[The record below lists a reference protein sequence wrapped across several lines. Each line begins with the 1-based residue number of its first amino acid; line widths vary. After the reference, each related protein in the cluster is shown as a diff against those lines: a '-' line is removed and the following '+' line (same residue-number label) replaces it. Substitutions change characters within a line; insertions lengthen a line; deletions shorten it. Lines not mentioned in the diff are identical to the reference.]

1 MSRLIT
7 SVFPAILLSLAGSA
21 ALAGNADSE
30 LGEKEWNFR
39 VFLDDS
45 EIGYHNFSLVE
56 EGGRRRL
63 VTEAEFEVKFLF
75 FTAYRYEHVNEEMW
89 QGECLQ
95 EIRSET
101 DANGRLFEVR
111 GVQDD
116 DGLEIE
122 TGDDTRDMPGC
133 VKTFAYWN
141 PEILDEP
148 VLLNSQTGELLEVE
162 IEPVATETLNVRGED
177 VAARRYRLLA
187 KNMELDIWYSRDQ
200 ERWLALESTVKGGR
214 KLRYELSQE
223 ST

>member
-1 MSRLIT
+1 MSRLLT
-7 SVFPAILLSLAGSA
+7 SILLAVLLPLAGPI
-21 ALAGNADSE
+21 ALAGNTDNE
-30 LGEKEWNFR
+30 VGEKEWNFR
-39 VFLDDS
+39 VFLDGS

-56 EGGRRRL
+56 EDGRRRL

-75 FTAYRYEHVNEEMW
+75 FTAYRYEHVNEETW

-122 TGDDTRDMPGC
+122 TGDATREVQGC

-141 PEILDEP
+141 PDILDEP
-148 VLLNSQTGELLEVE
+148 VLLNAQTGELLEVE
-162 IEPVATETLNVRGED
+162 IEPVATETLNVRGEA

-187 KNMELDIWYSRDQ
+187 RNMELDIWYSRDHG
-200 ERWLALESTVKGGR
+200 RWLALEATVKGGR
-214 KLRYELSQE
+214 KLRYELS
-223 ST
+223 

>member
-1 MSRLIT
+1 MIRQIANILL
-7 SVFPAILLSLAGSA
+7 AALLSLAGSI
-21 ALAGNADSE
+21 ALAGNTDSE
-30 LGEKEWNFR
+30 IGEKEWNFR

-56 EGGRRRL
+56 EDGRRRL

-75 FTAYRYEHVNEEMW
+75 FTAYRYEHVNEETW

-111 GVQDD
+111 GTQDD

-122 TGDDTRDMPGC
+122 TVDATRDVPGC

-141 PEILDEP
+141 PDILDEP
-148 VLLNSQTGELLEVE
+148 ELLNSQTGELLKVD
-162 IEPVATETLNVRGED
+162 IEPVATEMLNIRGEE

-200 ERWLALESTVKGGR
+200 GRWLALESTVKGGR
-214 KLRYELSQE
+214 KLRYEL
-223 ST
+223 T

>member
-1 MSRLIT
+1 MIRQIANVLL
-7 SVFPAILLSLAGSA
+7 AALLSLAGSI
-21 ALAGNADSE
+21 ALAGNTDSE
-30 LGEKEWNFR
+30 VGEKEWNFR

-56 EGGRRRL
+56 EDGRRQL

-75 FTAYRYEHVNEEMW
+75 FTAYRYEHVNEETW

-111 GVQDD
+111 GVPDD

-122 TGDDTRDMPGC
+122 TGDIKRDLPGC

-141 PEILDEP
+141 PDILDEP
-148 VLLNSQTGELLEVE
+148 ELLNSQTGELLKVE
-162 IEPVATETLNVRGED
+162 IEPVATEMLNIRGEE

-200 ERWLALESTVKGGR
+200 GRWLALESTVKGGR
-214 KLRYELSQE
+214 KLRYEL
-223 ST
+223 T

>member
-7 SVFPAILLSLAGSA
+7 NIFPAILLSLAGSA
-21 ALAGNADSE
+21 ALAGNTDSE

-75 FTAYRYEHVNEEMW
+75 FTAYRYEHVNEETW

-101 DANGRLFEVR
+101 DANGRRFQVR

-122 TGDDTRDMPGC
+122 TGDDTLDVPGC

-141 PEILDEP
+141 ADILDEP
-148 VLLNSQTGELLEVE
+148 ELLNSQTGELLKVE
-162 IEPVATETLNVRGED
+162 IEPVATETLNVRGEA

-200 ERWLALESTVKGGR
+200 GRWLALESTVKGSR
-214 KLRYELSQE
+214 KLRYELS
-223 ST
+223 